1 MGEEI
6 AALTKGIKDL
16 DKQVAEAT
24 ANRKAEN
31 AEYEETMAS
40 DGAAKELLG
49 LAKNR
54 LAKFYSPKMYK
65 APPKRKLSEEE
76 RITVNMGG
84 TLAPTAAPG
93 GIAGTGIT

>member
-1 MGEEI
+1 M
-6 AALTKGIKDL
+6 
-16 DKQVAEAT
+16 V
-24 ANRKAEN
+24 
-31 AEYEETMAS
+31 MAM
-40 DGAAKELLG
+40 G

-65 APPKRKLSEEE
+65 APPKRELSEEE

-93 GIAGTGIT
+93 GIAGTGVTAAFAQYQAEAQDESVGFLQVRAASKKAAPPPPPATAGAYKKT